1 MTASG
6 GPPVGLVIGSSLDPA
21 QIPHAARLGERHGF
35 AELWVPEDYFF
46 TGGISGA
53 TAVLGA
59 TSTLPVG
66 LGIVSAMVRHPAVL
80 AMELATMSRM
90 FPGRVW
96 PGIGLGVPFWLTQM
110 GLYPKSQLTAMRECL
125 TGLRAL
131 HAGENLTREGDYFD
145 FDAVQLTHPP
155 GEELPLY
162 MGVLGPKMLELSG
175 EIADGT
181 VVSVL
186 AGHEYVRWLRERVAA
201 GAAKAGRDASAHRV
215 ATFALFAADADAAK
229 AKAAV
234 RAATGFYLSA
244 MPKSAL
250 TDVYGVGDELWEMAK
265 GGQEQID
272 REMPDRWLEDL
283 AVAGEPDECAEKI
296 QGLLDAGSDSVVL
309 FPAQPEAFDEVVEFA
324 AQEVL
329 PRI

>member
-1 MTASG
+1 M
-6 GPPVGLVIGSSLDPA
+6 IGSSLDPA
-21 QIPHAARLGERHGF
+21 QIPRAAKLGEEKGF

-53 TAVLGA
+53 TAALSA
-59 TSTLPVG
+59 TSKVPVG

-80 AMELATMSRM
+80 AMELSTMSRI
-90 FPGRVW
+90 FPERVW

-110 GLYPKSQLTAMRECL
+110 GLYPKSQLTAMRECV
-125 TGLRAL
+125 TGLRSL
-131 HAGENLTREGDYFD
+131 HAGENLTREGDYFS

-155 GEELPLY
+155 SEELPLY

-186 AGHEYVRWLRERVAA
+186 AAPEYVRWLRERVGA
-201 GAAKAGRDASAHRV
+201 GAAKAGRDASDHRV
-215 ATFALFAADADAAK
+215 ATFALFAADADGAK

-234 RAATGFYLSA
+234 RPATSFYLSA

-250 TDVYGVGDELWEMAK
+250 TDVYGVGDELWEMAQ
-265 GGQEQID
+265 GGQDQID
-272 REMPDRWLEDL
+272 KAMPDQWLEDL
-283 AVAGEPDECAEKI
+283 VVAGEPDECAEKI
-296 QGLLDAGSDSVVL
+296 KRLLDAGSDSVVL
-309 FPAQPEAFDEVVEFA
+309 FPAQLEAFDETVEFA
-324 AQEVL
+324 AREVL
-329 PRI
+329 PRV

>member
-21 QIPHAARLGERHGF
+21 QIPHAAGLGEKHGF

-46 TGGISGA
+46 TGGISAATAALGA
-53 TAVLGA
+53 TAK
-59 TSTLPVG
+59 LPVG
-66 LGIVSAMVRHPAVL
+66 LGIASAMVRHPAVM

-125 TGLRAL
+125 SALRAL
-131 HAGENLTREGDYFD
+131 HAGESLTREGDYFH
-145 FDAVQLTHPP
+145 FDGAQLTHPP
-155 GEELPLY
+155 HEELPLY

-181 VVSVL
+181 VISVL
-186 AGHEYVRWLRERVAA
+186 AAPEYVSWTRERITA
-201 GAAKAGRDASAHRV
+201 GAAKSGRDASTHRV

-234 RAATGFYLSA
+234 RPATSFYLSA

-250 TDVYGVGDELWEMAK
+250 TDVYGVGDELAAMAA

-272 REMPDRWLEDL
+272 REMPDQWLEDL
-283 AVAGEPDECAEKI
+283 VVAGTPDECAEKI
-296 QGLLDAGSDSVVL
+296 QRLLDAGSDSVVL

-324 AQEVL
+324 AREIL